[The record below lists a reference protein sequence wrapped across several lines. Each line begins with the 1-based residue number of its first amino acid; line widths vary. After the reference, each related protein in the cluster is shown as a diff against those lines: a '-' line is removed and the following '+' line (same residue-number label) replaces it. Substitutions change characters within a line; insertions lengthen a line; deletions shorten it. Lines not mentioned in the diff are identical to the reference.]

1 MQEKVVVM
9 ISCSKCGWE
18 STATNECDAEA
29 DFTDHVQDKHMA
41 KGKITEAQKRI
52 AYDNIN
58 ITQNNHDV
66 EYFAIYV
73 AGSLLSPHHLG
84 LARDD
89 KEARARCD
97 ASLTSLDMATEL
109 ARDIAK
115 VSRLSIHYT
124 KGLYSKREY
133 VAEIK

>member
-1 MQEKVVVM
+1 M
-9 ISCSKCGWE
+9 IKCSQCGWA

-52 AYDNIN
+52 AFDNIN

-66 EYFAIYV
+66 EDFAIYV
-73 AGSLLSPHHLG
+73 VGSLISPQHLG
-84 LARDD
+84 LSRDN

-97 ASLTSLDMATEL
+97 ASLISLDMATEL
-109 ARDIAK
+109 ARD
-115 VSRLSIHYT
+115 VSKASGLSIHFT

-133 VAEIK
+133 IAEII